1 MILGLSIILAAA
13 ILALPLFQLAHI
25 GRKLV
30 AQIDDL
36 NAAIA
41 AETASIAA
49 LTTAIGTAITPV
61 DLTAPI
67 AAVTANRA
75 SVDALTTQL
84 GGTPPPG
91 P

>member
-1 MILGLSIILAAA
+1 MIGISIIVAAS
-13 ILALPLFQLAHI
+13 ILALPLFRIAHI
-25 GRKLV
+25 GVRLV

-49 LTTAIGTAITPV
+49 LAAAINTAIVPV
-61 DLTAPI
+61 DLTGAI
-67 AAVTANRA
+67 SAVNTNRA

-84 GGTPPPG
+84 GGTPPA
-91 P
+91 